1 MSNLMRAAIFEG
13 NGVLTVKS
21 VPIPQLQRD
30 TQLLLKIE
38 AASICGSDLHGL
50 AVPPG
55 QYMKPGIVY
64 GHEFCG
70 TIVKMGQAVQGF
82 ALNERVAVNPRVRC
96 GACYECTHG
105 KGDLC
110 SNSYHYGQTGDGG
123 FAQYALVE
131 AKQLYRVDPSIPPE
145 IAAQAEPLACVM
157 NAIHRARPTPVDHV
171 LLYGAGPIGLTF
183 VRVLKL
189 FGIQNLIVTAK
200 GERRVQEARNCGADI
215 VVDTQKE
222 RVEDVMRAH
231 WPYGADLVIDAV
243 GRGPIFSEALPLMN
257 PQGRLILFGFDANA
271 STTLPPSLFTLN
283 ELSVCGVLGKDFPSA
298 LEILKRKDLA
308 LDRFITHR
316 LALDDILQG
325 IDLMRRKEACRVIVY
340 PNGSPIA

>member
-21 VPIPQLQRD
+21 VPIPTIERD
-30 TQLLLKIE
+30 TQLLLKVE

-55 QYMKPGIVY
+55 QYMKPGIIY

-70 TIVKMGQAVQGF
+70 LVVQTGHAVTGFTIGD
-82 ALNERVAVNPRVRC
+82 RVAVNPRVRC

-131 AKQLYRVDPSIPPE
+131 AGQLYHLDPSIRPE

-157 NAIHRARPTPVDHV
+157 NAIHIAKPTPVDHV

-183 VRVLKL
+183 IRVLKL
-189 FGIQNLIVTAK
+189 FGIKNLIVTAK
-200 GERRVQEARNCGADI
+200 GERRVQEARNCGADV
-215 VVDTQKE
+215 VVDTEKE
-222 RVEDVMRAH
+222 SVQDVMRAN
-231 WPYGADLVIDAV
+231 WPYGADVVIDAV
-243 GRGPIFSEALPLMN
+243 GRGPILAEALPLMN
-257 PQGRLILFGFDANA
+257 PLGRLVLFGLDTNAA
-271 STTLPPSLFTLN
+271 STIPPSLFTLN
-283 ELSVCGVLGKDFPSA
+283 ELSVCGVLGKDFPAAIELLSHPDLD
-298 LEILKRKDLA
+298 LE
-308 LDRFITHR
+308 RFITHR

-325 IDLMRRKEACRVIVY
+325 IDLMRKKQACRVIVF
-340 PNGSPIA
+340 PNGPV